1 MVLHKI
7 NHIELSDKELDVIEQ
22 IKLLKSE
29 IDILCNELVE
39 TLYDANLDVDTTND
53 VMFYGGMVDIVGR
66 ITVNKFV
73 KNTYKSKTKKY
84 GITQTN

>member
-29 IDILCNELVE
+29 IDIFLKQ
-39 TLYDANLDVDTTND
+39 
-53 VMFYGGMVDIVGR
+53 GR
-66 ITVNKFV
+66 R
-73 KNTYKSKTKKY
+73 KTKSEISVEANQYLNKKK
-84 GITQTN
+84 GGSTL